1 MFTRDIH
8 SNKETIIQVEYELD
22 NSIFLAKKAKEK
34 ILCLIIGY
42 GSHKTSH
49 KINTFVLERLEE
61 YKRLGKIKD
70 YILGSKLDIF
80 DLDYQ
85 KFKNKELIPEE
96 EKRKKNP
103 GAVYI
108 SL

>member
-1 MFTRDIH
+1 MITRDIH
-8 SNKETIIQVEYELD
+8 SNKETIIHALYELD

-42 GSHKTSH
+42 GSHGTSH
-49 KINTFVLERLEE
+49 KINTVILEKLEE
-61 YKRLGKIKD
+61 YKRNGKVKD
-70 YILGSKLDIF
+70 YILGNKLDIF

-85 KFKNKELIPEE
+85 KFKNKELIPET
-96 EKRKKNP
+96 EKKKKNP
-103 GAVYI
+103 GCVYI

>member
-8 SNKETIIQVEYELD
+8 SNKETIIQAWYELD

-34 ILCLIIGY
+34 IVCLIIGY
-42 GSHKTSH
+42 GSHNTSH
-49 KINTFVLERLEE
+49 KINTAILEKLAE
-61 YKRLGKIKD
+61 YKSVGKVKD
-70 YILGSKLDIF
+70 YIMGNKLDMF

-85 KFKNKELIPEE
+85 KFKNKELIPEV

-103 GAVYI
+103 GCVYI
-108 SL
+108 SI